1 MRAPQTTY
9 AVPQIEISKTVLD
22 RDRRDVVSFF
32 ALLSDDVFMF
42 FFAKDVFDHT
52 SVNFATAQDKKN
64 TFCTFFIKCLDE

>member
-22 RDRRDVVSFF
+22 RDRRDVVSFDVV
-32 ALLSDDVFMF
+32 SDDVFMF

-52 SVNFATAQDKKN
+52 RVNFATAQDKKN